1 MHLRRWI
8 INCYSDFSTQFDL
21 YASFSVALFD
31 IVYFLVFVFVSNFLF
46 SERTVLLFV
55 IHMLVGSIILQI
67 RHYLSRELG
76 KRLCGI
82 RKKA

>member
-55 IHMLVGSIILQI
+55 IHMLVDSIFCKFAIILA
-67 RHYLSRELG
+67 ENWG
-76 KRLCGI
+76 KGF
-82 RKKA
+82 AE